1 MPFENISII
10 YNAIKKY
17 GRKSVFFKGFIT
29 MTIIVFIL
37 VFSVIALC
45 FWYFS
50 GLYDEKSMDNISTE
64 LYSVRNRFDSITGQ
78 IDSLNVDL
86 LTKNDLLYLVENDKE
101 KLIELL
107 ISKKE
112 ELGFL
117 YSIYCYIPDEDFII
131 STSKVYESDSFEE
144 FLDKSWYQLYKQDE
158 KFFYREFPDIGLI
171 SKCFSY
177 VKTVGN
183 VVIVYNVD
191 YSKMIPTNS
200 KYESN
205 RLYMISPLHS
215 VIYTSDNKQMDREKL
230 SDYIEMFS
238 DASEGRISY
247 VRMHKTLYEIILLVC
262 SNKNSIKF
270 MMILPRTWNIAIWKI
285 ILISV
290 ISLVVSLV
298 LSSFFVTRMY
308 KPFRK
313 IIEFEKN
320 IRKDHFDSNN
330 EVNNTLNYVTNIS
343 LRQEKIEGKLAQNAL
358 LLQNAQVSALQAQ
371 LNPHFLFN
379 SLQLLNSMIL
389 AESKRDT
396 QTTLIISLLSR
407 LLREAM
413 DMSEFFRPFSKERE
427 ISEIYLDIQRIRY
440 PNRFDVVWE
449 CDNKVLDLKVPK
461 SILQPLFENAM
472 SYGINRIKEKG
483 LIEIKAFL
491 KNDIFYISVK
501 DNGPGFEPE
510 KIIEINEIL
519 SGKKQITTRNIG
531 LYNVNKRIKVLFG
544 QEYGLQILS
553 DGGGKIIIML
563 PAEPYESKVE

>member
-50 GLYDEKSMDNISTE
+50 GLYDEKSMENISTE

-215 VIYTSDNKQMDREKL
+215 VI
-230 SDYIEMFS
+230 
-238 DASEGRISY
+238 
-247 VRMHKTLYEIILLVC
+247 
-262 SNKNSIKF
+262 
-270 MMILPRTWNIAIWKI
+270 
-285 ILISV
+285 
-290 ISLVVSLV
+290 
-298 LSSFFVTRMY
+298 
-308 KPFRK
+308 
-313 IIEFEKN
+313 
-320 IRKDHFDSNN
+320 
-330 EVNNTLNYVTNIS
+330 
-343 LRQEKIEGKLAQNAL
+343 
-358 LLQNAQVSALQAQ
+358 
-371 LNPHFLFN
+371 
-379 SLQLLNSMIL
+379 
-389 AESKRDT
+389 
-396 QTTLIISLLSR
+396 
-407 LLREAM
+407 
-413 DMSEFFRPFSKERE
+413 
-427 ISEIYLDIQRIRY
+427 
-440 PNRFDVVWE
+440 
-449 CDNKVLDLKVPK
+449 
-461 SILQPLFENAM
+461 
-472 SYGINRIKEKG
+472 
-483 LIEIKAFL
+483 
-491 KNDIFYISVK
+491 
-501 DNGPGFEPE
+501 
-510 KIIEINEIL
+510 
-519 SGKKQITTRNIG
+519 
-531 LYNVNKRIKVLFG
+531 
-544 QEYGLQILS
+544 
-553 DGGGKIIIML
+553 
-563 PAEPYESKVE
+563 